1 MAAGSSREGLSSIR
15 MYWDAFPAAVCGA
28 PSESIVCD
36 GWGASWGSRQAP
48 FSITALLLAANGGLL
63 LPCPPGD
70 TRCLSWR
77 HLLHK
82 GKRGAGAA
90 ILLCWSPAVNSGPR
104 RCSCDSN
111 VDQFEAELSG
121 MPLPSRCIC
130 ANSSRGGWQELSKQ
144 PLSAQRSSSFLLGT
158 SGHLP

>member
-36 GWGASWGSRQAP
+36 GWGASWGSKQAP

-90 ILLCWSPAVNSGPR
+90 ILLCWSPGVKAQLLTVGQGGAAVTQMWISLRP
-104 RCSCDSN
+104 SC
-111 VDQFEAELSG
+111 QGCHF
-121 MPLPSRCIC
+121 LPDASVLT
-130 ANSSRGGWQELSKQ
+130 AAVADG
-144 PLSAQRSSSFLLGT
+144 RS
-158 SGHLP
+158 

>member
-28 PSESIVCD
+28 PSEIIVCD

-90 ILLCWSPAVNSGPR
+90 VLLCWSPGVKAQLLTVGQGGAAVTQMWISLRP
-104 RCSCDSN
+104 SC
-111 VDQFEAELSG
+111 QGCHF
-121 MPLPSRCIC
+121 LPDASVLT
-130 ANSSRGGWQELSKQ
+130 AAVADG
-144 PLSAQRSSSFLLGT
+144 RS
-158 SGHLP
+158 

>member
-1 MAAGSSREGLSSIR
+1 MHCGAVYMAAGSSREGLSSIR

-48 FSITALLLAANGGLL
+48 FSITALLLSANGGLL

-90 ILLCWSPAVNSGPR
+90 VLLCWSPGVKAQLLTVGQGGAAVTQMWISLRP
-104 RCSCDSN
+104 SC
-111 VDQFEAELSG
+111 QGCHF
-121 MPLPSRCIC
+121 LPDASVLT
-130 ANSSRGGWQELSKQ
+130 AAVADG
-144 PLSAQRSSSFLLGT
+144 RS
-158 SGHLP
+158 

>member
-1 MAAGSSREGLSSIR
+1 MHCGAVYMAAGSSREGLSSIR
-15 MYWDAFPAAVCGA
+15 MYGDAFPAAVCGA

-48 FSITALLLAANGGLL
+48 FSITALLLSANRGLL

-90 ILLCWSPAVNSGPR
+90 ILLCWSPGVKAQLLTVGQGGAAVTQMWISLRP
-104 RCSCDSN
+104 SC
-111 VDQFEAELSG
+111 QGCHF
-121 MPLPSRCIC
+121 LPDASVLT
-130 ANSSRGGWQELSKQ
+130 AAVADG
-144 PLSAQRSSSFLLGT
+144 RS
-158 SGHLP
+158 

>member
-90 ILLCWSPAVNSGPR
+90 ILLCWSPGVKAQLLTVGQGGAAVTQMWISLRP
-104 RCSCDSN
+104 SC
-111 VDQFEAELSG
+111 QGCHF
-121 MPLPSRCIC
+121 LPDASVLT
-130 ANSSRGGWQELSKQ
+130 AAVADG
-144 PLSAQRSSSFLLGT
+144 RS
-158 SGHLP
+158 

>member
-1 MAAGSSREGLSSIR
+1 MHCGAVYMAAGSSREGLSSIR

-90 ILLCWSPAVNSGPR
+90 VLLCWSPGVKAQLLTVGQGGAAVTQMWISLRP
-104 RCSCDSN
+104 SC
-111 VDQFEAELSG
+111 QGCHF
-121 MPLPSRCIC
+121 LPDASVLT
-130 ANSSRGGWQELSKQ
+130 AAVADG
-144 PLSAQRSSSFLLGT
+144 RS
-158 SGHLP
+158 

>member
-48 FSITALLLAANGGLL
+48 FSITALLLSANGGLL

-90 ILLCWSPAVNSGPR
+90 VLLCWSPGVKAQLLTVGQGGAAVTQMWISLRP
-104 RCSCDSN
+104 SC
-111 VDQFEAELSG
+111 QGCHF
-121 MPLPSRCIC
+121 LPDASVLT
-130 ANSSRGGWQELSKQ
+130 AAVADG
-144 PLSAQRSSSFLLGT
+144 RS
-158 SGHLP
+158 

>member
-15 MYWDAFPAAVCGA
+15 MYWDAFPAAVCVA

-90 ILLCWSPAVNSGPR
+90 ILLCWSPGVKAQLLTVGQGGAAVTQMWISLRP
-104 RCSCDSN
+104 SC
-111 VDQFEAELSG
+111 QGCHF
-121 MPLPSRCIC
+121 LPDASVLT
-130 ANSSRGGWQELSKQ
+130 AAVADG
-144 PLSAQRSSSFLLGT
+144 RS
-158 SGHLP
+158 

>member
-28 PSESIVCD
+28 PSEIIVCD

-63 LPCPPGD
+63 LPCTPGD

-90 ILLCWSPAVNSGPR
+90 VLLCWSPGVKAQLLTVGQGGAAVTQMWISLRP
-104 RCSCDSN
+104 SC
-111 VDQFEAELSG
+111 QGCHF
-121 MPLPSRCIC
+121 LPDASVLT
-130 ANSSRGGWQELSKQ
+130 AAVADG
-144 PLSAQRSSSFLLGT
+144 RS
-158 SGHLP
+158 

>member
-48 FSITALLLAANGGLL
+48 FSITALLLAANRGLL

-82 GKRGAGAA
+82 GKHGAGAA
-90 ILLCWSPAVNSGPR
+90 ILLCWSPGVKAQLLTVGQGGAAVTQMWISLRP
-104 RCSCDSN
+104 SC
-111 VDQFEAELSG
+111 QGCHF
-121 MPLPSRCIC
+121 LPDASVLT
-130 ANSSRGGWQELSKQ
+130 AAVADG
-144 PLSAQRSSSFLLGT
+144 RS
-158 SGHLP
+158 

>member
-36 GWGASWGSRQAP
+36 GWGASWGSKQAP

-90 ILLCWSPAVNSGPR
+90 VLLCWSPGVKAQLLTVGQGGAAVTQMWISLRP
-104 RCSCDSN
+104 SC
-111 VDQFEAELSG
+111 QGCHF
-121 MPLPSRCIC
+121 LPDASVLT
-130 ANSSRGGWQELSKQ
+130 AAVADG
-144 PLSAQRSSSFLLGT
+144 RS
-158 SGHLP
+158 

>member
-1 MAAGSSREGLSSIR
+1 MHCGAVYMAAGSSREGLSSIR

-90 ILLCWSPAVNSGPR
+90 ILLCWSPGVKAQLLTVGQGGAAVTQMWISLRP
-104 RCSCDSN
+104 SC
-111 VDQFEAELSG
+111 QGCHF
-121 MPLPSRCIC
+121 LPDASVLT
-130 ANSSRGGWQELSKQ
+130 AAVADG
-144 PLSAQRSSSFLLGT
+144 RS
-158 SGHLP
+158 

>member
-15 MYWDAFPAAVCGA
+15 MYRDAFLAAVCGA

-90 ILLCWSPAVNSGPR
+90 ILLCWSPGVKAQLLTVGQGGAAVTQMWISLRP
-104 RCSCDSN
+104 SC
-111 VDQFEAELSG
+111 QGCHF
-121 MPLPSRCIC
+121 LPDASVLT
-130 ANSSRGGWQELSKQ
+130 AAVADG
-144 PLSAQRSSSFLLGT
+144 RS
-158 SGHLP
+158 

>member
-48 FSITALLLAANGGLL
+48 FSITALLLAANRGLL

-90 ILLCWSPAVNSGPR
+90 ILLCWSPGVKAQLLTVGQGGAAVTQMWISLRP
-104 RCSCDSN
+104 SC
-111 VDQFEAELSG
+111 QGCHF
-121 MPLPSRCIC
+121 LPDASVLT
-130 ANSSRGGWQELSKQ
+130 AAVADG
-144 PLSAQRSSSFLLGT
+144 RS
-158 SGHLP
+158 

>member
-1 MAAGSSREGLSSIR
+1 MHCGAVYMAAGSSREGLSSIR

-48 FSITALLLAANGGLL
+48 FSITALLLAANRGLL

-90 ILLCWSPAVNSGPR
+90 ILLCWSPGVKAQLLTVGQGGAAVTQMWISLRP
-104 RCSCDSN
+104 SC
-111 VDQFEAELSG
+111 QGCHF
-121 MPLPSRCIC
+121 LPDASVLT
-130 ANSSRGGWQELSKQ
+130 AAVADG
-144 PLSAQRSSSFLLGT
+144 RS
-158 SGHLP
+158 

>member
-1 MAAGSSREGLSSIR
+1 MHCGAVYMAAGSSREGLSSIR
-15 MYWDAFPAAVCGA
+15 MYGDAFPAAVCGA

-36 GWGASWGSRQAP
+36 GWGASCGSRQAP
-48 FSITALLLAANGGLL
+48 FSITALLLAANRGLL

-90 ILLCWSPAVNSGPR
+90 ILLCWSPGVKAQLLTVGQGGAAVTQMWISLRP
-104 RCSCDSN
+104 SC
-111 VDQFEAELSG
+111 QGCHL
-121 MPLPSRCIC
+121 LPDASVLT
-130 ANSSRGGWQELSKQ
+130 AAVADG
-144 PLSAQRSSSFLLGT
+144 RS
-158 SGHLP
+158 

>member
-1 MAAGSSREGLSSIR
+1 MHCGAVYMAAGSSREGLSSIR
-15 MYWDAFPAAVCGA
+15 MYGDAFPAAVCGA

-90 ILLCWSPAVNSGPR
+90 ILLCWSPGVKAQLLTVGQGGAAVTQMWISLRP
-104 RCSCDSN
+104 SC
-111 VDQFEAELSG
+111 QGCHF
-121 MPLPSRCIC
+121 LPDASVLT
-130 ANSSRGGWQELSKQ
+130 AAVADG
-144 PLSAQRSSSFLLGT
+144 RS
-158 SGHLP
+158 

>member
-48 FSITALLLAANGGLL
+48 FSITALLLAANRGLL

-70 TRCLSWR
+70 MRCLSWR

-90 ILLCWSPAVNSGPR
+90 ILLCWSPGVKAQLLTVGQGGAAVTQMWISLRP
-104 RCSCDSN
+104 SC
-111 VDQFEAELSG
+111 QGCHF
-121 MPLPSRCIC
+121 LPDASVLT
-130 ANSSRGGWQELSKQ
+130 AAVADG
-144 PLSAQRSSSFLLGT
+144 RS
-158 SGHLP
+158 

>member
-90 ILLCWSPAVNSGPR
+90 VLLCWSPGVKAQLLTVGQGGAAVTQMWISLRP
-104 RCSCDSN
+104 SC
-111 VDQFEAELSG
+111 QGCHF
-121 MPLPSRCIC
+121 LPDASVLT
-130 ANSSRGGWQELSKQ
+130 AAVADG
-144 PLSAQRSSSFLLGT
+144 RS
-158 SGHLP
+158 